1 MIVLINGSEIDRFPR
16 LVNAMFRLRAN
27 IFHERL
33 GWDVTVK
40 DGLEID
46 QFDHINPLYLVA
58 VDPTGTQVRGTVR
71 LLPTT
76 GPNMLR
82 DVFPMLTSK
91 DEIIESATIW
101 ECSRFAVDPAIETPM
116 DGHFVSEATGEL
128 MAAVIEVGLMAGLTE
143 VMGVFDARFIRILR
157 AAGTPPLLVSKP
169 QKIGVCMTSV
179 GLFEVSEKS
188 LQNIQKACGLKGS
201 VLETESLRRN
211 FAA

>member
-1 MIVLINGSEIDRFPR
+1 MIILINGSEKERYPR
-16 LVNAMFRLRAN
+16 LISSMYRLRAK
-27 IFHERL
+27 IFQERL

-46 QFDHINPLYLVA
+46 QFDDINPLYLIA
-58 VDPTGTQVRGTVR
+58 VDPTGTHVRGTVR

-82 DVFPMLTSK
+82 DVFPMLLPK
-91 DEIIESATIW
+91 NEIIESATIW
-101 ECSRFAVDPAIETPM
+101 ECSRFAVDPSIETPM
-116 DGHFVSEATGEL
+116 EGHFVSEATGEL
-128 MAAVIEVGLMAGLTE
+128 MAAVIEVGLLAGLTE

-179 GLFEVSEKS
+179 GLFEVSEQS
-188 LQNIQKACGLKGS
+188 LANIQKACGLNGS
-201 VLETESLRRN
+201 VLEAASSQRY

>member
-1 MIVLINGSEIDRFPR
+1 MIILVNGSEKERFPR
-16 LVNAMFRLRAN
+16 LMSSMHRLRAM

-33 GWDVTVK
+33 GWDVKVD

-46 QFDHINPLYLVA
+46 EFDDMNPLYLIA
-58 VDPTGTQVRGTVR
+58 TDPTGTQVRGTVR

-82 DVFPMLTSK
+82 DIFPMLLPQ

-101 ECSRFAVDPAIETPM
+101 ECSRFAVDPSIEAPM
-116 DGHFVSEATGEL
+116 EGHFISEATGEL
-128 MAAVIEVGLMAGLTE
+128 MAAVIEVGLLAGLTE
-143 VMGVFDARFIRILR
+143 VMGVFDARFIRILK

-169 QKIGVCMTSV
+169 QRIGVCMTSV
-179 GLFEVSEKS
+179 GLFEVSERS
-188 LQNIQKACGLKGS
+188 LQSIRNACGLTGS
-201 VLETESLRRN
+201 VLEPQSTRRL